1 MFGPFNVTVKL
12 QSVNLRGVEF
22 DLKRGLMRPSLFPWA
37 PIEIESSNAMSSVAE
52 AAPLAHDVVE
62 WMHVATSDL
71 IVFNAMEDEYNR
83 LGSEL
88 ISSSGDGYIP
98 GVRCGDI
105 RAESVSGYA
114 VRSRGYGTIITPEG
128 SFNVPVRGKTTF
140 AKGNILAWAALP
152 DPGTGCQWVV
162 TLLQWRDL
170 AKAPIMDRVRFGSS
184 HGLVAPNFFLIP
196 QTIAPVRTLKIGFTS
211 DKSQTIIIRG
221 RGTKGSYENILFED
235 SVNIEAGESEVI
247 YNVMGFPFVS
257 AFTLEL
263 QPSDNT
269 QTVLDYIEILPPI

>member
-1 MFGPFNVTVKL
+1 MLFSISVSL
-12 QSVNLRGVEF
+12 QSVSLKRAEF
-22 DLKRGLMRPSLFPWA
+22 DLKRGLMTPSLFPWA
-37 PIEIESSNAMSSVAE
+37 PIEIDSSKAMSRVAE
-52 AAPLAHDVVE
+52 VAPLAHDVVE

-71 IVFNAMEDEYNR
+71 IVFNAMEEEYNR

-88 ISSSGDGYIP
+88 ISASGDGYIP

-105 RAESVSGYA
+105 RAESVSGYT
-114 VRSRGYGTIITPEG
+114 VRSRGYGTVVTPEG
-128 SFNVPVRGKTTF
+128 TFNVPVGGKATF
-140 AKGNILAWAALP
+140 AKGSVLAWAALP

-170 AKAPIMDRVRFGSS
+170 AKAPVRDRVRFGSS
-184 HGLVAPNFFLIP
+184 RGLVAPNFFLIP
-196 QTIAPVRTLKIGFTS
+196 RTVAPVRTLRIGITS
-211 DKSQTIIIRG
+211 DKPQEILIRG
-221 RGTKGSYENILFED
+221 RGTKGSYERILFED
-235 SVNIEAGESEVI
+235 SFEVDAGESEVV
-247 YNVMGFPFVS
+247 YNVFSLPSVS